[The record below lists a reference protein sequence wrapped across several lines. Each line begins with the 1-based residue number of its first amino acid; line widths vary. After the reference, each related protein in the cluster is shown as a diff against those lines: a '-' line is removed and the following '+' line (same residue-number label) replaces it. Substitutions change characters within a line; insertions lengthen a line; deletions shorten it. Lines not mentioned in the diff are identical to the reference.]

1 MVAVSGK
8 WLVGGINGTKKPVV
22 TTVVMTELAGKIVT
36 LLYENKERQT
46 LSRTE
51 KIDHEGKMKLAI
63 PAMGGMIIAE

>member
-8 WLVGGINGTKKPVV
+8 WLVGVINGTKKPIV
-22 TTVVMTELAGKIVT
+22 TAVVMKELAGKIVT

-51 KIDHEGKMKLAI
+51 KIDHEGKKKLAI